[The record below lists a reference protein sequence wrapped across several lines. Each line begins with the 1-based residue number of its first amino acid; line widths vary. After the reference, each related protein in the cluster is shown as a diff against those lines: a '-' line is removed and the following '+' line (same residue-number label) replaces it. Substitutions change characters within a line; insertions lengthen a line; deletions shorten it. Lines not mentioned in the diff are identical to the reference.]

1 MDIPTLVDVVLH
13 NDPVT
18 NIILVGT
25 RPAPFH
31 VNLLLV
37 AFLNQLFM
45 INESFYRI
53 WEIGARSP
61 PKEPLSRSSRFI
73 LGVVVHGECNLVQ
86 PNGPL
91 KPTIQLAMIG
101 RGVHIKPSHGPYF
114 TNDPIFRSCAL
125 KRASTR
131 ILGFADILKFVCQ
144 RCFP

>member
-101 RGVHIKPSHGPYF
+101 RGVHIKPSHDPYF

-125 KRASTR
+125 KRA
-131 ILGFADILKFVCQ
+131 ILGSWGLLLSWSMFVQ